1 MFTIS
6 YNDVESIHR
15 HQTIVDIKYGS
26 LNQQNILQCQVE
38 RVCCCFFLLEIKLI
52 FNVFIRLKI
61 L

>member
-38 RVCCCFFLLEIKLI
+38 RVCFF
-52 FNVFIRLKI
+52 FFIRNKI
-61 L
+61 NLQCIY